1 MQYRARLL
9 PRFLCCGA
17 RRGGIGPGN
26 RSSDGEGGPTMTGP
40 EHYHEAQQL
49 LADPNYGEP
58 KGIGRSETIAAAQVH
73 ATLALAAATALG
85 GDSAGDVQAWRDAAA
100 TKPAG
105 PHGS

>member
-17 RRGGIGPGN
+17 RRGGIGPGD
-26 RSSDGEGGPTMTGP
+26 RSS
-40 EHYHEAQQL
+40 
-49 LADPNYGEP
+49 YGEP

-73 ATLALAAATALG
+73 ATLALAAATALS
-85 GDSAGDVQAWRDAAA
+85 GDSPLDVQAWRDAAA

-105 PHGS
+105 PPGS

>member
-1 MQYRARLL
+1 
-9 PRFLCCGA
+9 
-17 RRGGIGPGN
+17 
-26 RSSDGEGGPTMTGP
+26 MTGP

-85 GDSAGDVQAWRDAAA
+85 GDSPLDVQAWRDAAA

-105 PHGS
+105 PPGS